1 MSCGC
6 ATAEDKLGQVVTVAG
21 GGDGDEDRTDA
32 NVHSQSHW
40 NRPPPGM
47 EDGNE
52 GVKYGLPWNYH
63 FEIDKTIQRLKDK
76 RAQRVALQFPEGLLM
91 FATVIAD
98 VLERETAAE
107 WNDFQGCEMVLLGDV
122 TYGACCVDD
131 YAAEALG
138 CDFLVHYGH
147 SCLISIKDCLLKD
160 RMMYI
165 FVEIDIDV
173 RHFVDTVK
181 RLIPVEISSS
191 SAPTSSTPVSS
202 GVDGAGAFKNSVKL
216 NPKAGERVACVAT
229 IQFVSAMR
237 AAVDMLNEEHFRVG
251 EEGSPYLPIFVP
263 QNRPLSKGELLGCTS
278 PALPAPNAN
287 NTNTSPENT
296 NNITT
301 VLYVGDGRFHLES
314 FLIANPQINAFQYDP
329 YTKVLSKEEYNHTE
343 MREVRSGAI
352 EAAMGATSV
361 GVIMGTLGRQGSAR
375 IIDRLLALLTSRK
388 EGQEGGSLK
397 SVFLFLM
404 SEIFPSK
411 LALLSQDC
419 DVFFQVACPRL
430 SIDWGYAFPR
440 PLLSPYEA
448 EVAMERGLGRP
459 NGGKQQDT
467 AAGNT
472 DFLFPDAKAAKV
484 EAEVNGTG
492 GRYPM
497 DHYSKAGGKWAVYT
511 PK

>member
-1 MSCGC
+1 MSCEC
-6 ATAEDKLGQVVTVAG
+6 APADDKKGQVVTVENLN
-21 GGDGDEDRTDA
+21 DNDDDDRTSA
-32 NVHSQSHW
+32 NVHSHW

-63 FEIDKTIQRLKDK
+63 FEIEKTIQRIKDK
-76 RAQRVALQFPEGLLM
+76 KGTRVALQFPEGLLM

-98 VLERETAAE
+98 VLEAETGA
-107 WNDFQGCEMVLLGDV
+107 EMVILGDV

-147 SCLISIKDCLLKD
+147 SCLVSIKDCLLKD
-160 RMMYI
+160 RMMYV

-173 RHFVDTVK
+173 RHFVDTAK
-181 RLIPVEISSS
+181 RLIPVQFAPASQAASSS
-191 SAPTSSTPVSS
+191 GAVSTEE
-202 GVDGAGAFKNSVKL
+202 GADSFKTTVKL
-216 NPKAGERVACVAT
+216 NPKAGERIACIAT

-237 AAVDMLNEEHFRVG
+237 AAVDILNKELFHVG
-251 EEGSPYLPIFVP
+251 EEGSDYLPIYVP

-278 PALPAPNAN
+278 PALPAPNPN
-287 NTNTSPENT
+287 NTDISPENT

-314 FLIANPQINAFQYDP
+314 FLIANPQIKAYQYDP
-329 YTKVLSKEEYNHTE
+329 YTKVLSREEYNHKE

-361 GVIMGTLGRQGSAR
+361 GVIMGTLGRQGSSR
-375 IIDRLLALLTSRK
+375 IIDRLLALLQRRK
-388 EGQEGGSLK
+388 EGEEGGALK

-404 SEIFPSK
+404 SEIFPAK
-411 LALLSQDC
+411 LALLQQDC

-448 EVAMERGLGRP
+448 EVAMERGLGRSQAAKM
-459 NGGKQQDT
+459 NDT
-467 AAGNT
+467 AAGDT
-472 DFLFPDAKAAKV
+472 DFLFPVAGK
-484 EAEVNGTG
+484 ELTVNGTE